1 MAAPYNYTN
10 DSINLEE
17 STLNISALTTDAL
30 QFNTFGM
37 NNGVVNI
44 GSSDVDF
51 ETNTMGRITAD
62 EYNIIGNGNTVNLNG
77 INLLNKPDTSIAVI
91 NIPFADES
99 FASSVKYS
107 GQESFETSIYKYGI
121 AYNPKDGN
129 MMFIRGGQYNSNT
142 GSIEYPSN
150 PSDQFNPSVMS
161 TTAATQ
167 AGAVSTMIQTYNY
180 AFQHSEH
187 FMSLP
192 NMTRMALLNKN
203 KYALATSTAADVS
216 PDADICFA
224 DNAANAWYKPYVSF
238 ESVPLKNGPK
248 VSSITY
254 GSLAGYD
261 TPIKE
266 LRNGW
271 SRTWSGYVGYNG
283 AHQSYGGVSS
293 YQNGGLLG
301 GTLTMYKGNLFN
313 ATSLNVGA
321 SVSETSSM
329 FGHDNA
335 TMLLAGVANR
345 TGYNFEYKQGK
356 YIVQPNL
363 FVSYSFVNTFDY
375 TNAAGVKISSDPLH
389 SIQVA
394 PGLRLM
400 MNTKNGWQPYI
411 AMNMVWNIL
420 DKSRVTADS
429 VRLPEASVKPYFQY
443 GVGLQKHFND
453 DFMAFGQVMVQNG
466 GRNGVS
472 LTAGLRWAV
481 GQKDKHEKVQ
491 NDTKVVDVSNRKVIK
506 QIDVAKKTSMTNV
519 KGVVKQI

>member
-1 MAAPYNYTN
+1 
-10 DSINLEE
+10 
-17 STLNISALTTDAL
+17 
-30 QFNTFGM
+30 
-37 NNGVVNI
+37 
-44 GSSDVDF
+44 
-51 ETNTMGRITAD
+51 
-62 EYNIIGNGNTVNLNG
+62 
-77 INLLNKPDTSIAVI
+77 
-91 NIPFADES
+91 
-99 FASSVKYS
+99 
-107 GQESFETSIYKYGI
+107 
-121 AYNPKDGN
+121 
-129 MMFIRGGQYNSNT
+129 
-142 GSIEYPSN
+142 
-150 PSDQFNPSVMS
+150 
-161 TTAATQ
+161 
-167 AGAVSTMIQTYNY
+167 
-180 AFQHSEH
+180 
-187 FMSLP
+187 
-192 NMTRMALLNKN
+192 
-203 KYALATSTAADVS
+203 
-216 PDADICFA
+216 
-224 DNAANAWYKPYVSF
+224 
-238 ESVPLKNGPK
+238 
-248 VSSITY
+248 
-254 GSLAGYD
+254 
-261 TPIKE
+261 
-266 LRNGW
+266 
-271 SRTWSGYVGYNG
+271 
-283 AHQSYGGVSS
+283 
-293 YQNGGLLG
+293 
-301 GTLTMYKGNLFN
+301 MYKGNLFN

-345 TGYNFEYKQGK
+345 TGYNFEYKQGR

-472 LTAGLRWAV
+472 LTAGLRWTI